1 MPRRPSS
8 RRAFGALVLAATFL
22 VTSLP
27 GPALALDP
35 PQPLPG
41 YYPAFVTEREPG
53 PWEDC
58 VWAAASMLLDKWTSG
73 RTVVDREHLR
83 ALSGD
88 LDGGSSLVHV
98 QRAFAKLG
106 IAMTASP
113 IAGDSITWNELLD
126 RLGQGGG
133 AILLGDF
140 GKLPRKYG
148 RWDPS
153 FWENDGLLDDHALY
167 LDSYD
172 RERGVVLVMDPLA
185 PAGWAGEWVPVKAL
199 KRFAWQGRG
208 GSVWTAMTPAAL
220 AAPFEGVTFGDPAIA
235 ADTTAFSVAWPIAQ
249 APDGW
254 TAAGTI
260 VSAQITPA
268 LSVDRA
274 HVVVTTPPAHAVSEE
289 PAALAAPAAP
299 AEPAVPV
306 APATAGAPADV
317 PAPVAPASAVVDAAL
332 IATIPLPAPGVYD
345 VSVTVTEN
353 RFGKD
358 VVTAGPFTLY
368 VPGPRAATY
377 VVPDD
382 LTAAPNASVSIAVA
396 VRNSGIESW
405 TDPPLDPLRL
415 LEMPPPRNTR
425 LVGTWF
431 LDAPA
436 KVDGPSRA
444 VPPPAIDFGP
454 LPLVPDY
461 IQLVKA
467 TIRMPADPGS
477 WHLVLD
483 VVDDEIG
490 SLAGRGSVP
499 AEIVFEVLDAGPV
512 AQGP

>member
-1 MPRRPSS
+1 
-8 RRAFGALVLAATFL
+8 
-22 VTSLP
+22 
-27 GPALALDP
+27 
-35 PQPLPG
+35 
-41 YYPAFVTEREPG
+41 
-53 PWEDC
+53 
-58 VWAAASMLLDKWTSG
+58 
-73 RTVVDREHLR
+73 
-83 ALSGD
+83 
-88 LDGGSSLVHV
+88 
-98 QRAFAKLG
+98 
-106 IAMTASP
+106 
-113 IAGDSITWNELLD
+113 
-126 RLGQGGG
+126 
-133 AILLGDF
+133 
-140 GKLPRKYG
+140 
-148 RWDPS
+148 
-153 FWENDGLLDDHALY
+153 
-167 LDSYD
+167 
-172 RERGVVLVMDPLA
+172 
-185 PAGWAGEWVPVKAL
+185 
-199 KRFAWQGRG
+199 
-208 GSVWTAMTPAAL
+208 MTPAAL

-235 ADTTAFSVAWPIAQ
+235 ADATSFSVSWPIAQ

-254 TAAGTI
+254 TATGTI
-260 VSAQITPA
+260 VAAQITPA

-274 HVVVTTPPAHAVSEE
+274 HVVVTTPPAHTASEE

-306 APATAGAPADV
+306 APATASAPAGA

-353 RFGKD
+353 RFGLD

-382 LTAAPNASVSIAVA
+382 LTAAPNASVYISVA

-405 TDPPLDPLRL
+405 MDPPLDPLRL

-436 KVDGPSRA
+436 MDDGLSRA
-444 VPPPAIDFGP
+444 VPPAIDFGP

-461 IQLVKA
+461 IQLVNA

-483 VVDDEIG
+483 VVDDQIG

-499 AEIVFEVLDAGPV
+499 AEIVFEVLDAGLI

>member
-1 MPRRPSS
+1 
-8 RRAFGALVLAATFL
+8 
-22 VTSLP
+22 
-27 GPALALDP
+27 
-35 PQPLPG
+35 
-41 YYPAFVTEREPG
+41 
-53 PWEDC
+53 
-58 VWAAASMLLDKWTSG
+58 
-73 RTVVDREHLR
+73 
-83 ALSGD
+83 
-88 LDGGSSLVHV
+88 
-98 QRAFAKLG
+98 
-106 IAMTASP
+106 
-113 IAGDSITWNELLD
+113 
-126 RLGQGGG
+126 
-133 AILLGDF
+133 
-140 GKLPRKYG
+140 
-148 RWDPS
+148 
-153 FWENDGLLDDHALY
+153 
-167 LDSYD
+167 
-172 RERGVVLVMDPLA
+172 
-185 PAGWAGEWVPVKAL
+185 
-199 KRFAWQGRG
+199 
-208 GSVWTAMTPAAL
+208 MTPAAL
-220 AAPFEGVTFGDPAIA
+220 AAPFEGVTFGAPAIA
-235 ADTTAFSVAWPIAQ
+235 ADATSFSVGWPIAQ

-254 TAAGTI
+254 TATGTI

-274 HVVVTTPPAHAVSEE
+274 HVVVTTPPSHAVSEE

-306 APATAGAPADV
+306 APATADAPADV
-317 PAPVAPASAVVDAAL
+317 PPVAPASAVVDGAL

-353 RFGKD
+353 RFGLD

-377 VVPDD
+377 VVPDG

-467 TIRMPADPGS
+467 TIRMPADSGS

-490 SLAGRGSVP
+490 SLAGTGSVP